1 VITIKPTLI
10 TYDGLYELLEYGKL
24 YNKYGKHL
32 VAYTDLSTKSSG
44 AMSTK
49 KFSNSYTLMEGV
61 YENNKLVY
69 LLR

>member
-32 VAYTDLSTKSSG
+32 VAYTDLSSESSG
-44 AMSTK
+44 AMPEK
-49 KFSNSYTLMEGV
+49 IFEGSYTLLEGQF
-61 YENNKLVY
+61 EDNKQVY